1 MITGILLVW
10 DMRFEFGEFVEFD
23 KFIEFIE
30 FIEFGEF
37 IEFIEFIE
45 FGEFGEFT
53 PPDSPVIF
61 PDFDR
66 LFLKQCKL
74 ICSENK

>member
-30 FIEFGEF
+30 F
-37 IEFIEFIE
+37 
-45 FGEFGEFT
+45 GEFGEFT
-53 PPDSPVIF
+53 PSDSPVIF

-66 LFLKQCKL
+66 LFLK
-74 ICSENK
+74 EE